1 MSDTASK
8 HEVVDVLI
16 AGAGPAGLTLGGEL
30 GRAGVRA
37 LVLEREPEP
46 PGFCR
51 GFNLNARSLELLDR
65 RGLAARFLGEGPTA
79 SSTIFVG
86 ASRLDLA
93 AMRTKHPY
101 ALGIPQTRVEELL
114 AEWAVESGTRLV
126 RGRHLTGL
134 GQDGDG
140 VTVEVNGA
148 DGPST
153 VRCR

>member
-1 MSDTASK
+1 MSVTASK
-8 HEVVDVLI
+8 DEVVDVLI

-65 RGLAARFLGEGPTA
+65 RDLAAGFLAEGPTVP
-79 SSTIFVG
+79 TTMFVG
-86 ASRLDLA
+86 PSRLDLA

-114 AEWAVESGTRLV
+114 AEWAVGLLRFSGWSRWGE
-126 RGRHLTGL
+126 RQAGA
-134 GQDGDG
+134 GQASIDKGGSKLD
-140 VTVEVNGA
+140 V
-148 DGPST
+148 S
-153 VRCR
+153 